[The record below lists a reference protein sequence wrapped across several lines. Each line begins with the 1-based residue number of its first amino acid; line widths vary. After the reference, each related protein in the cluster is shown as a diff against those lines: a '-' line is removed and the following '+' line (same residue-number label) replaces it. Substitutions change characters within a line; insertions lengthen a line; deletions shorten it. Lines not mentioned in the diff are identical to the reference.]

1 MRSTAALDLADLQG
15 NILYGYRSLRHGRFL
30 FFTYETAQAGR
41 DFLGRLLPL
50 VTTAR
55 QHAHRAAQNGK
66 LDCAVN
72 VALSF
77 AGLAA
82 LGLPRESLVSFPAP
96 FQDGMRARAAS
107 LGDTGDEAP
116 QNWDPPWRDGVPL
129 LVMVYGRTPDEVEA
143 QCDAI
148 LRAAPGGVAQL
159 GPAQDVA
166 VLPSPDG
173 QRREHFGFVD
183 GLSNPAVEG
192 FARDR
197 DAGNPDDRGGF
208 RPVALGEFILGY
220 PDEGHETSEMP
231 LPHLLGRNGTFLVA
245 RKLHQHV
252 ARFRRYVAEQAKLM
266 ACILPQADQ
275 DNVTAQDYVAAK
287 MIGRW
292 KDGTSL
298 VRSPANAH
306 AGDQMNSFGYG
317 DDPEGARCPLGA
329 HVRRA
334 YPRDALGFGAIVAR
348 RRLIRRGIPYGEL
361 LADGQFEDDRQ
372 PRGIMFLAYNASI
385 ERQFEFVQQ
394 QWINAGDEFEQG
406 NLVDPITGSP
416 RGPNRLMIAG
426 DARDG
431 RPPFL
436 CHGMPRFVSTR
447 GGEYFFVPGLTA
459 LRLMASGEVVV
470 A

>member
-1 MRSTAALDLADLQG
+1 MRSTATLDLADVQG
-15 NILYGYRSLRHGRFL
+15 NILFGYRSLRHGRFL

-50 VTTAR
+50 VTTAKH
-55 QHAHRAAQNGK
+55 HAHRAAQNGK

-77 AGLAA
+77 AGLTA
-82 LGLPRESLVSFPAP
+82 LGLSGESLASFPVA

-107 LGDTGDEAP
+107 LGDAGEEAP
-116 QNWDPPWRDGVPL
+116 QNWDAPWRDGVPL
-129 LVMVYGRTPDEVEA
+129 LVMVYGRTPEEVEA
-143 QCDAI
+143 QCAAI
-148 LRAAPGGVAQL
+148 LSTAPGGVAQL
-159 GPAQDVA
+159 GPAQDIA
-166 VLPSPDG
+166 VLPSADG

-183 GLSNPAVEG
+183 GLSNPAVAG
-192 FARDR
+192 FARPK
-197 DAGNPDDRGGF
+197 DAGNPDDRGGL

-252 ARFRRYVAEQAKLM
+252 ARFRGYVAEQAKLM
-266 ACILPQADQ
+266 ARIMPRAH
-275 DNVTAQDYVAAK
+275 QDYMAGQDYIAAK

-298 VRSPANAH
+298 VRSPVDAH

-348 RRLIRRGIPYGEL
+348 RRLIRRGIPYGEP
-361 LADGQFEDDRQ
+361 LAEGQFEDDGQ
-372 PRGIMFLAYNASI
+372 PRGIMFLVYNASI

-394 QWINAGDEFEQG
+394 QWMNAGDEFEQG
-406 NLVDPITGSP
+406 NLADPVVGSGQGHS
-416 RGPNRLMIAG
+416 RMMIAG

-436 CHGMPRFVSTR
+436 CHGMPQFVSTK